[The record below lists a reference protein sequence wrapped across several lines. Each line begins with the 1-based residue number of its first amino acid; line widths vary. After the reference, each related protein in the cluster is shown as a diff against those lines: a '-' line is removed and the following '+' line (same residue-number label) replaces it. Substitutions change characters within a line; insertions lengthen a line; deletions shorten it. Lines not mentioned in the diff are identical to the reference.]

1 MLSTGLPG
9 QLCLVWDV
17 RDVHS
22 THSNWECRTHYQS
35 CCSFFDTKKDLFF
48 QYFALLFSPFNY
60 SDLPNVEFFVW
71 GEDFQKYLMENMSKL
86 SSKFD
91 PDFQIIS
98 NVKLEIGEFQCPTTS
113 FPCDPVTFES
123 LSL

>member
-1 MLSTGLPG
+1 MWHFVHLHENLPWKSDRNLIFTEDVWYAPSIPSYGLRI
-9 QLCLVWDV
+9 CD
-17 RDVHS
+17 
-22 THSNWECRTHYQS
+22 E
-35 CCSFFDTKKDLFF
+35 
-48 QYFALLFSPFNY
+48 
-60 SDLPNVEFFVW
+60 EFFVW